1 MSEGFFK
8 TTMDEVADELSVSK
22 KTIYKCFPSKGKLVE
37 EIADSIITEIS
48 SEMASI
54 IDDSETDVVSKFVKI
69 LDAYNRRIVCCSE
82 RWYRDLELHAP
93 HVWKKIESVR
103 SQRIYESLGKLIKQ
117 GRRENLI
124 ENFPPEIVIASFIA
138 TVKAVGNPAF
148 LMENKFTMHE
158 AARYSFELMLNGIL
172 TEEGKRRYQRSKK
185 TTTKNS

>member
-1 MSEGFFK
+1 
-8 TTMDEVADELSVSK
+8 MDEVADELSVSK
-22 KTIYKCFPSKGKLVE
+22 KTIYKCFPSKDKLVE
-37 EIADSIITEIS
+37 EIADSIIAEIS
-48 SEMASI
+48 SEMARV
-54 IDDSETDVVSKFVKI
+54 IDDTESDVVSKFVTI

-138 TVKAVGNPAF
+138 MVKAVGNPEF
-148 LMENKFTMHE
+148 LMENKFTMHD
-158 AARYSFELMLNGIL
+158 AFRYSFEILMNGIL
-172 TEEGKRRYQRSKK
+172 TEEGKRKYRRK
-185 TTTKNS
+185 TKE